1 MLGFF
6 PPGLARLARK
16 SFAVL
21 SHFYPLIGAACL
33 RLLLSKIN
41 LDLQGHL
48 TFHGPGKE
56 KV

>member
-6 PPGLARLARK
+6 PPALASLARR

-21 SHFYPLIGAACL
+21 SHFYPLAGAACL
-33 RLLLSKIN
+33 SLLLSKIN
-41 LDLQGHL
+41 LDMQGHL